1 MFFRHVEIKT
11 SIDSLKKRKKKKEK
25 RPFHTRF
32 KRIFHESFRRSLKI
46 LENVLKFLLKGIGRD
61 DNVR

>member
-1 MFFRHVEIKT
+1 MVRKNEKKGKR
-11 SIDSLKKRKKKKEK
+11 SLY
-25 RPFHTRF
+25 TRF

-46 LENVLKFLLKGIGRD
+46 LENVLKFLLKRIDRD